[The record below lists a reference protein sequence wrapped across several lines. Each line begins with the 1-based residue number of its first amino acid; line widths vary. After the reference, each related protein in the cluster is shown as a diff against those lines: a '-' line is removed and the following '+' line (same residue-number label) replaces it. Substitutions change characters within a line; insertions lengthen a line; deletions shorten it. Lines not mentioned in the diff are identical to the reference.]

1 MQTVFHLIT
10 GDPDQ
15 QRTALTLAENLSED
29 DTVDMDDIVVLA
41 QADGIEPVRAGGSD
55 EDRVRSLQEK
65 EIAFSACG
73 NTLEL
78 KGMEESDLVDGVDVV
93 PSGVG
98 ELTRLQD
105 EGYAYIRP

>member
-15 QRTALTLAENLSED
+15 QQTALTLAENLAED
-29 DTVDMDDIVVLA
+29 DSIDVDDIVVVL

-65 EIAFSACG
+65 GIAFSACG

-78 KGMEESDLVDGVDVV
+78 KGMERSDLVGGVDVV
-93 PSGVG
+93 PSGVA